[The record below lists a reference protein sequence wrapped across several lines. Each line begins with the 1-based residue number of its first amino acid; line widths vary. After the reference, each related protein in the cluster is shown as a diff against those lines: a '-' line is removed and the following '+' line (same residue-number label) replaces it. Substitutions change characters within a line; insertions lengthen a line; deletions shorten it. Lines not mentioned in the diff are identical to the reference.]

1 MASIWTFHALNAN
14 GIPISL
20 RTGLGYTRNCVI
32 LYDALITL
40 NLTRRIVP
48 YDWYDPHGARAIT
61 LRIRLGPLEYILS
74 FEVVDYLPPPIV
86 ASLGLLFL
94 RGEHANVCLSRRV
107 ITLQDDGEEYELPLV
122 ESHQVTHSCTIR
134 CRCAYL
140 HYD

>member
-1 MASIWTFHALNAN
+1 MASIWIFHALNAN

-20 RTGLGYTRNCVI
+20 RTGLGYTQNCVI
-32 LYDALITL
+32 LYDALINL

-48 YDWYDPHGARAIT
+48 YDWNDPLGSRAIT

-74 FEVVDYLPPPIV
+74 FEVVDYLPCPIV

-94 RGEHANVCLSRRV
+94 RGEHAHVCLSRRV
-107 ITLQDDGEEYELPLV
+107 LTLQEEYELPLA
-122 ESHQVTHSCTIR
+122 ESHQVAHNCTIR
-134 CRCAYL
+134 CPCDYL